1 METKSA
7 KALNNYFISSIEFYK
22 NIKPKTNLK
31 EIKSDIKNKYQE
43 SEFEQHYQNFLSE
56 IRLNSRE
63 YKDMWVILEYTSSNL
78 SDVRKWNKYETIP
91 QKVILETGFEVN
103 FLIKLKLNLDKYHHL
118 IEMTCSSESYG
129 STAMSLRNIF
139 NHEMEVMR
147 EETKALRK
155 AQNAPKEAPIIKPA
169 IDDRF
174 DYDKMMAECN
184 LLSSEILFKIGFI
197 SDRLFDLKQWQLKFD
212 EEELG
217 TKLFNTKISKYKYT
231 REYYPQFEQLCSIEL
246 ERLNVKLDIEKNA
259 LTHKALANNPIIIQN
274 DHYDYKWNA
283 TETDLLELVTALYK
297 KQAFERRDG
306 KAIKRIELINY
317 FQELLGLEIK
327 DVEGKLTRATGR
339 NDNTPF
345 LDGLRG
351 AFKNY
356 KVEKDAKKK

>member
-1 METKSA
+1 M
-7 KALNNYFISSIEFYK
+7 
-22 NIKPKTNLK
+22 
-31 EIKSDIKNKYQE
+31 
-43 SEFEQHYQNFLSE
+43 
-56 IRLNSRE
+56 
-63 YKDMWVILEYTSSNL
+63 
-78 SDVRKWNKYETIP
+78 
-91 QKVILETGFEVN
+91 
-103 FLIKLKLNLDKYHHL
+103 
-118 IEMTCSSESYG
+118 
-129 STAMSLRNIF
+129 
-139 NHEMEVMR
+139 
-147 EETKALRK
+147 
-155 AQNAPKEAPIIKPA
+155 
-169 IDDRF
+169 
-174 DYDKMMAECN
+174 
-184 LLSSEILFKIGFI
+184 
-197 SDRLFDLKQWQLKFD
+197 
-212 EEELG
+212 
-217 TKLFNTKISKYKYT
+217 
-231 REYYPQFEQLCSIEL
+231 
-246 ERLNVKLDIEKNA
+246 DIEKNA

>member
-7 KALNNYFISSIEFYK
+7 KALNNYFISSIELYK

-174 DYDKMMAECN
+174 DYDKMMAIGYLILNNGSLNSMKKN
-184 LLSSEILFKIGFI
+184 LGQNYSIQKSANTNIRESITHNLSNFAV
-197 SDRLFDLKQWQLKFD
+197 
-212 EEELG
+212 
-217 TKLFNTKISKYKYT
+217 
-231 REYYPQFEQLCSIEL
+231 
-246 ERLNVKLDIEKNA
+246 LN
-259 LTHKALANNPIIIQN
+259 
-274 DHYDYKWNA
+274 
-283 TETDLLELVTALYK
+283 
-297 KQAFERRDG
+297 
-306 KAIKRIELINY
+306 
-317 FQELLGLEIK
+317 
-327 DVEGKLTRATGR
+327 
-339 NDNTPF
+339 
-345 LDGLRG
+345 
-351 AFKNY
+351 
-356 KVEKDAKKK
+356 

>member
-1 METKSA
+1 
-7 KALNNYFISSIEFYK
+7 
-22 NIKPKTNLK
+22 
-31 EIKSDIKNKYQE
+31 
-43 SEFEQHYQNFLSE
+43 
-56 IRLNSRE
+56 
-63 YKDMWVILEYTSSNL
+63 
-78 SDVRKWNKYETIP
+78 
-91 QKVILETGFEVN
+91 
-103 FLIKLKLNLDKYHHL
+103 
-118 IEMTCSSESYG
+118 
-129 STAMSLRNIF
+129 
-139 NHEMEVMR
+139 
-147 EETKALRK
+147 
-155 AQNAPKEAPIIKPA
+155 
-169 IDDRF
+169 
-174 DYDKMMAECN
+174 
-184 LLSSEILFKIGFI
+184 
-197 SDRLFDLKQWQLKFD
+197 
-212 EEELG
+212 
-217 TKLFNTKISKYKYT
+217 
-231 REYYPQFEQLCSIEL
+231 
-246 ERLNVKLDIEKNA
+246 LDIEKNA